1 MALVPPETLSPSKVS
16 SFKDCALAFRFS
28 AIDRLP
34 EAPSVAATRGTL
46 VHLALEHLFEREP
59 TERTRANAD
68 QDLDRAIAEI
78 RTDPE
83 YLGLDLDADAE
94 QSFFTEAGSLID
106 TYFTL
111 EDPTAIHP
119 IGLELMLEARVGGLR
134 LRGIID
140 RLELDADGNMVVT
153 DYKTGRAPGA
163 AYAQGRLGGVNFYAL
178 LCQELFGVLPA
189 KVQLLYLG
197 DGTALTTQ
205 PTDQAT
211 RALRT
216 KVGAIWQ
223 AVETACQREDFR
235 PRPGPLC
242 NWCSFQAYCP
252 SQGGDLSS
260 LPVPAEIR
268 S

>member
-1 MALVPPETLSPSKVS
+1 MRLDDAGVDRERS
-16 SFKDCALAFRFS
+16 AAF
-28 AIDRLP
+28 L
-34 EAPSVAATRGTL
+34 G
-46 VHLALEHLFEREP
+46 
-59 TERTRANAD
+59 
-68 QDLDRAIAEI
+68 EI
-78 RTDPE
+78 RAAANGE
-83 YLGLDLDADAE
+83 RAGNGAGLADV
-94 QSFFTEAGSLID
+94 D
-106 TYFTL
+106 V
-111 EDPTAIHP
+111 H
-119 IGLELMLEARVGGLR
+119 V
-134 LRGIID
+134 
-140 RLELDADGNMVVT
+140 
-153 DYKTGRAPGA
+153 

-252 SQGGDLSS
+252 SQGGDIS
-260 LPVPAEIR
+260 LVTSAV
-268 S
+268 SMAS